1 MEADIRWR
9 YHLDYRDLSLVELA
23 RFVRHLPPDS
33 AVGAIGR
40 DGPHW
45 TLTDYLLD
53 DARMWLMAI
62 AGIEGKRINP
72 HPQRPV
78 EVNPPDPERLKAF
91 AKQAARIRARKRRRA
106 RSAAEGS

>member
-33 AVGAIGR
+33 AIGAIGR

-45 TLTDYLLD
+45 SLTDYLLD

-62 AGIEGKRINP
+62 AGIEGKRIKP
-72 HPQRPV
+72 HSQRPA
-78 EVNPPDPERLKAF
+78 EVKPPDPARLAAF
-91 AKQAARIRARKRRRA
+91 AKQAARIRERKRRA
-106 RSAAEGS
+106 RKVAEEGS